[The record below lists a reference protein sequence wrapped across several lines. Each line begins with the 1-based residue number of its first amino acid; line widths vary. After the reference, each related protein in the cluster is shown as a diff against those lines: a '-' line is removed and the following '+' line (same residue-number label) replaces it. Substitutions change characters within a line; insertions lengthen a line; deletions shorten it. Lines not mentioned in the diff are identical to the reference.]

1 MVCKICG
8 LIAYDDDQTPPM
20 SLTPGRLSLPSPKE
34 VPMAM
39 LEEAGKEWLR
49 GKPGY
54 IGRLRKI
61 VAKYMPGYTVKGE

>member
-1 MVCKICG
+1 
-8 LIAYDDDQTPPM
+8 
-20 SLTPGRLSLPSPKE
+20 
-34 VPMAM
+34 MAM

-61 VAKYMPGYTVKGE
+61 VAKHMPGYTVKE